1 MLASVA
7 TRSLAFNFGGQRAL
21 VTGGLG
27 VLGGEICSRLARE
40 GVHVTAIVR
49 PETHEAPPGA
59 AEIVRADLTDT
70 AATLAAVREAQVKA
84 GGEPFRLLVNCA
96 GVARFEPYFETSE
109 AAFDLQYAVNIK
121 PSVFLTQHFASAV
134 ADAGGGGAVVHVS
147 SQSSNIALKDHLAYS
162 SSKAALDHITRI
174 QALELGA
181 HGIRVNAVRPTVVLT
196 PLAIENWD
204 SIELERMKASIPLGR
219 LAEPADVAAAVAWL
233 LSDEA
238 SMITGALLPV
248 DGGRSMG
255 L

>member
-84 GGEPFRLLVNCA
+84 GGEPFVLDIPNLDLA
-96 GVARFEPYFETSE
+96 SPY
-109 AAFDLQYAVNIK
+109 Y
-121 PSVFLTQHFASAV
+121 
-134 ADAGGGGAVVHVS
+134 
-147 SQSSNIALKDHLAYS
+147 
-162 SSKAALDHITRI
+162 
-174 QALELGA
+174 
-181 HGIRVNAVRPTVVLT
+181 VR
-196 PLAIENWD
+196 
-204 SIELERMKASIPLGR
+204 
-219 LAEPADVAAAVAWL
+219 VAAHTAQ
-233 LSDEA
+233 SY
-238 SMITGALLPV
+238 GATALTNPES
-248 DGGRSMG
+248 R
-255 L
+255 